1 MLRCFRN
8 TSPGYV
14 SDTGARAA
22 HHPRMDECGTAAT
35 ASQTFTVICAWCG
48 RELSHGAPLV
58 SHGICPSC
66 SEELV
71 AQARRLRRQAAAA
84 RA

>member
-1 MLRCFRN
+1 M
-8 TSPGYV
+8 

-35 ASQTFTVICAWCG
+35 AATASENFTVICAWCG

-71 AQARRLRRQAAAA
+71 AQARRLRREAAAA